1 MRRGRANEL
10 VVYAF
15 DLFGRDLRALP
26 HIERPRRLERLLA
39 RSDVPCLKLVA
50 AFGQDV
56 DIRCLQHGSDSD
68 QRGCRL
74 LRNGARAI
82 ANG

>member
-10 VVYAF
+10 VVFAL
-15 DLFGRDLRALP
+15 DLLHRDGRDLRALP
-26 HIERPRRLERLLA
+26 HIKRRRRLERLH
-39 RSDVPCLKLVA
+39 VPCLKLVA
-50 AFGQDV
+50 AFGKDV
-56 DIRCLQHGSDSD
+56 DIRCLQHGSD

-74 LRNGARAI
+74 LRNGGRAI